1 MRDDPELD
9 KILVANTY
17 FYNRVDTLFIATPPD
32 IYPYVGIGSGG
43 ASGVEQEQ
51 ARTQMQG
58 EALDKTKILATS
70 EST

>member
-1 MRDDPELD
+1 MTKLRCQY
-9 KILVANTY
+9 ILYVY
-17 FYNRVDTLFIATPPD
+17 RVDTLFIATPPD

-58 EALDKTKILATS
+58 EQADLKSPGI
-70 EST
+70 